1 MGVVPCILWWGY
13 LVFYGG
19 GTLYSMVVVPCILW
33 WWYLVLYGGGT
44 LYSMVVV
51 PCILWWWYLVLSC
64 SAGED
69 VPRSDEV
76 RALVKDIWDL
86 RVAKLRKSVN
96 IMVLQQETY
105 AKVC

>member
-1 MGVVPCILWWGY
+1 
-13 LVFYGG
+13 
-19 GTLYSMVVVPCILW
+19 
-33 WWYLVLYGGGT
+33 
-44 LYSMVVV
+44 MVVV